1 MCALDEGQICK
12 PKWEKWKSSA
22 SRIMQ
27 QSNGRRQRMSW
38 IRKMW
43 EDLRFLKFLS
53 PGDRPNHLAKESSN
67 KARMSSGQDRLKML
81 A

>member
-1 MCALDEGQICK
+1 MEEGK
-12 PKWEKWKSSA
+12 
-22 SRIMQ
+22 R
-27 QSNGRRQRMSW
+27 W

-53 PGDRPNHLAKESSN
+53 PGDRPSHLAEESSN
-67 KARMSSGQDRLKML
+67 KARISSGQDRLKML